1 MMVKMM
7 GKIMIIIAIAIIVK
21 VLLPISIIT
30 SMQESINVNNS
41 RYKNNKFKIK

>member
-7 GKIMIIIAIAIIVK
+7 GKIMIIIAIVIIVK

-30 SMQESINVNNS
+30 SMQESINVNNC